1 MKRAILLGSI
11 ASLLWSTV
19 FVFGRYLCDVLSIH
33 PILIAF
39 LRFSSAGIILIF
51 YIVFKGEARSLS
63 LLVEK
68 PITISLLAITGI
80 IGMGSAV
87 FLALDRST
95 SVDVSIIMNC
105 NAIFITPLAV
115 LVGERLT
122 LRKIAGV
129 IIGLL
134 GCALVINGKVTGF
147 QLIQKEHLIGNLIAL
162 AAAICW
168 AVYTVMGKQLVR
180 ERGGLV
186 VTSLNMIVGSVP
198 LFFLVTGLG
207 ELTFPPLKALLIV
220 VYLAIFPTALGFVL
234 WYKALENLDASRL
247 GPLQYLVPIGTAV
260 IALFVL
266 DESIRL
272 ASVVGMTLVF
282 LGIYLS
288 TISAADTYTCRTPQ
302 IP

>member
-1 MKRAILLGSI
+1 MLGSI

-19 FVFGRYLCDVLSIH
+19 FVFGRYLCDVVSIH
-33 PILIAF
+33 PILVAF
-39 LRFSSAGIILIF
+39 LRFSFAGIILII

-80 IGMGSAV
+80 SSMGSAV
-87 FLALDRST
+87 FLALDHST
-95 SVDVSIIMNC
+95 SVDVSIIMNS

-134 GCALVINGKVTGF
+134 GCALVINGKLTGF
-147 QLIQKEHLIGNLIAL
+147 QLIQREYLIGNLIAL

-198 LFFLVTGLG
+198 LFLIVTGLG
-207 ELTFPPLKALLIV
+207 ELTFPPLKSLLII
-220 VYLAIFPTALGFVL
+220 VYMSIFPTALGFVL

-247 GPLQYLVPIGTAV
+247 GPLQYLVPIGTAI
-260 IALFVL
+260 IAFFVL
-266 DESIRL
+266 RESIKP
-272 ASVVGMTLVF
+272 ASAVGMILVF

-288 TISAADTYTCRTPQ
+288 TISASDTYTCRTPQ
-302 IP
+302 IS